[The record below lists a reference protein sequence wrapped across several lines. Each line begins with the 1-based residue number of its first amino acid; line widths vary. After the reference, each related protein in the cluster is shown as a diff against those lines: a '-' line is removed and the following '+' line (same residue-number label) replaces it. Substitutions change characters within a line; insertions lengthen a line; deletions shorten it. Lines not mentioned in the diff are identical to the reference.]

1 MIYLDDCDLKKE
13 EKSSCPVFF
22 KFKRNKSDQ
31 LFQSNAKS
39 YENKSKM
46 DMIFT
51 FLLAA
56 IIMAIAICVGMM
68 LQCALQYYC
77 RYILLRAEDDEVRY
91 LIGDKQH
98 DVEAGYQRI

>member
-1 MIYLDDCDLKKE
+1 
-13 EKSSCPVFF
+13 
-22 KFKRNKSDQ
+22 
-31 LFQSNAKS
+31 
-39 YENKSKM
+39 M

-56 IIMAIAICVGMM
+56 VIMAIAICVGMM

-77 RYILLRAEDDEVRY
+77 RYILLRDEEDEVRY

>member
-1 MIYLDDCDLKKE
+1 MPSSFLQIPKTKE
-13 EKSSCPVFF
+13 QI
-22 KFKRNKSDQ
+22 Q
-31 LFQSNAKS
+31 LFPSNAKS
-39 YENKSKM
+39 YDYKLKM

-56 IIMAIAICVGMM
+56 VIMAIAICVGMM

-77 RYILLRAEDDEVRY
+77 RYILLRDEDDEVRY

-98 DVEAGYQRI
+98 DVEVGYQRI